1 MLSEKETNYQTYP
14 AKNPVSCNNGL
25 AARNML
31 ILAVVAQMYCELPTT
46 LFIFYWIQE
55 TVHMIKSVLILFK
68 RPRT

>member
-14 AKNPVSCNNGL
+14 AKNPASCNNGL

-31 ILAVVAQMYCELPTT
+31 ILAVVAQMYYELPTT

-55 TVHMIKSVLILFK
+55 TVHMIKSVLILFS